1 MTAIASMEHVY
12 DRVKLVSGK
21 GSRRTGRLCIMS
33 FVALLAGE
41 SHTDAPKTASSF
53 IRQFA
58 IPFNDAIPHD
68 DRQRLK
74 LFAPGILGT
83 NDGLDAERVALALQ
97 MLVEEIA
104 PRFYADLAAARS
116 LTRVRSGGRSSGSD
130 GTKSPQEFVLAFV
143 TNTALASAGRD
154 SDRVATAAAR
164 LLIFCAT
171 MAPTAADR
179 RWYWSKGI
187 DLLDRLCDVGD
198 ATRCPCLSPVQVERV
213 QNVLVR
219 RSYFEMIA
227 KFAGEI
233 ALSMRRMWG
242 DGSAISG
249 YDDTSTQRNT
259 VTLGELAPVAPA
271 DPRRSAFA
279 KQRAGQ
285 LANVRHAETSLR

>member
-21 GSRRTGRLCIMS
+21 GSRRRGRLCIMS

-41 SHTDAPKTASSF
+41 RHTDAPETASSF

-68 DRQRLK
+68 ERQRLK
-74 LFAPGILGT
+74 PFAPRILGT
-83 NDGLDAERVALALQ
+83 NDGLDAERVPLALQ

-104 PRFYADLAAARS
+104 PRFYADLATARS
-116 LTRVRSGGRSSGSD
+116 LTRAKGGGRSSGSE

-143 TNTALASAGRD
+143 TNAALASAGRD

-213 QNVLVR
+213 QSILVR

-227 KFAGEI
+227 KSAGEI
-233 ALSMRRMWG
+233 ALSVRRLWG
-242 DGSAISG
+242 DDSAIFG
-249 YDDTSTQRNT
+249 YDDISTQRNM
-259 VTLGELAPVAPA
+259 VTSEELALVAPV
-271 DPRRSAFA
+271 DPQRSAFP

-285 LANVRHAETSLR
+285 LANVHHAEHSLL